1 MKCLKGIVVENTQNL
16 VHERVKE
23 SKNHTIELAFLT
35 GNEVLV
41 ISWY

>member
-23 SKNHTIELAFLT
+23 SKNSRGHL
-35 GNEVLV
+35 VLIKIAINV
-41 ISWY
+41 V